1 METRTIIFSV
11 AGLGIGF
18 GAGFIFAKKKYEKK
32 CAEEI
37 EFMRNTFKKKEE
49 EGETATE
56 KLNSIKNYISEHYS
70 TATVKDVVE
79 QGGELEFVRRE
90 EDFEQEQAESEAPEE
105 GEIRKSPY
113 AISNTEYFEGKDLG
127 IGKRALIYY
136 AGNDTLIDEE
146 TEEVQDLD
154 QIGEENLQYFNKYED
169 LRLFVRNE
177 ALGEDYEV
185 IFEEGSYNPND
196 GEGA

>member
-37 EFMRNTFKKKEE
+37 EYMREMYKKKEE
-49 EGETATE
+49 DSESATE
-56 KLNSIKNYISEHYS
+56 KLNNIKNYISEHYAS
-70 TATVKDVVE
+70 NNAVSDDSIVFT
-79 QGGELEFVRRE
+79 RRE
-90 EDFEQEQAESEAPEE
+90 EDFEQEQAENEAPSEP
-105 GEIRKSPY
+105 EIRKEPY
-113 AISNTEYFEGKDLG
+113 PISNTEYFEGKDLG

-136 AGNDTLIDEE
+136 AGNDTLVDEE
-146 TEEVQDLD
+146 TEEVQELD
-154 QIGEENLQYFNKYED
+154 QIGEDNLQYFNQYED